1 MAGGKLMKGESKEQ
15 IKSKEEVWD
24 EPFVAMCKGL
34 DAYGPREILNILV
47 ENARQDEVIHQL
59 LVQFPTVVSLS
70 EFLHTLPTIKVSK
83 RIFKKLQR
91 KGYVI

>member
-1 MAGGKLMKGESKEQ
+1 VQKET
-15 IKSKEEVWD
+15 EEKNYSREKVWD

-34 DAYGPREILNILV
+34 DAYGPREILNLLV

-70 EFLHTLPTIKVSK
+70 EFLHTLPVIKVNK
-83 RIFKKLQR
+83 RTLKRLEKSRSLL
-91 KGYVI
+91 

>member
-1 MAGGKLMKGESKEQ
+1 MQKET
-15 IKSKEEVWD
+15 EEKNYNREEIWD
-24 EPFVAMCKGL
+24 EPFVAMCKALDTFGPKEVLGL
-34 DAYGPREILNILV
+34 LV

>member
-1 MAGGKLMKGESKEQ
+1 MKGDDSKEQ
-15 IKSKEEVWD
+15 IKSREEVRD
-24 EPFVAMCKGL
+24 EPFVVMCKAL

-70 EFLHTLPTIKVSK
+70 EFLHTLPIVKVDKKTYK
-83 RIFKKLQR
+83 RLERRGLI
-91 KGYVI
+91 

>member
-1 MAGGKLMKGESKEQ
+1 MKKES
-15 IKSKEEVWD
+15 EEKNYSREEIWD

-70 EFLHTLPTIKVSK
+70 EFLHTLPTVKVSK